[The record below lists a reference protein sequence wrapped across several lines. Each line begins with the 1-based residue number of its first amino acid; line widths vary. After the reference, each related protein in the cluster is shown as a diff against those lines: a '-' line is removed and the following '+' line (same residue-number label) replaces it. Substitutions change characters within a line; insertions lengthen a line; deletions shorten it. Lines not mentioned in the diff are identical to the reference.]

1 MNFIITLLIL
11 IFILG
16 LIISI
21 HEFGHFISAKK
32 AGVYVEEF
40 ALGMGPAIWKSKKD
54 KGGTTY
60 SIRLFPIG
68 GYVAMANEEI
78 EGKKLRKDQI
88 LENKNFFVRLLVLL
102 MGIIMNFVLCIVALF
117 INGLIY
123 GVPNNTPVVG
133 QIVEGGAAETAG
145 LKEGDIIR
153 EINGIKMS
161 SWDDVL
167 LEISVKKALD
177 SYDFIIERDNN
188 NKSLT
193 IIPNKVKNEEGKEV
207 NSYGIGIGSAPKT
220 RGFIKALKYG
230 FTGFAEMCKSITVV
244 LINLFTGSVSVKN
257 LSGPVGIFTVIDQV
271 KSTGLESIIY
281 LIAYLSVNVGIVNLL
296 PIPVFDGGRVLL
308 VIIEKIA
315 GKKFPKLELILNYIG
330 FGLLILLTIF
340 VTFNDILRLL

>member
-78 EGKKLRKDQI
+78 KGQKLRKDQI

-102 MGIIMNFVLCIVALF
+102 MGIIMNFILCIFALF

-123 GVPNNTPVVG
+123 GAPNNTPVVG
-133 QIVEGGAAETAG
+133 QIVEGGAAESAG

-153 EINGIKMS
+153 EINGVKMS

-167 LEISVKKALD
+167 LEISVKKALE
-177 SYDFIIERDNN
+177 SYDFVIERDNTN
-188 NKSLT
+188 TKLT
-193 IIPNKVKNEEGKEV
+193 IIPNKVKDENGKEV
-207 NSYGIGIGSAPKT
+207 NSYGIGIGAAPKT
-220 RGFIKALKYG
+220 HGFISALKYS
-230 FTGFAEMCKSITVV
+230 FTGFGEMCKSIIVV
-244 LINLFTGSVSVKN
+244 LANLFTGGVSFKS

-271 KSTGLESIIY
+271 KSTGFESIIY

-315 GKKFPKLELILNYIG
+315 GKKFPKLELILNYVG
-330 FGLLILLTIF
+330 FGLLIILTII
-340 VTFNDILRLL
+340 VTFNDILKLL

>member
-40 ALGMGPAIWKSKKD
+40 SLGMGPIIWKSKKD

-68 GYVAMANEEI
+68 GFVAMASEEVK
-78 EGKKLRKDQI
+78 GQKLKKSQI
-88 LENKNFFVRLLVLL
+88 LENKNFFIRLLVLL
-102 MGIIMNFVLCIVALF
+102 MGIIMNFILCIVMLF
-117 INGLIY
+117 INGLLY

-133 QIVEGGAAETAG
+133 EIVEGGAAEVAG
-145 LKEGDIIR
+145 LKQGDIIR

-161 SWDDVL
+161 TWDDVL
-167 LEISVKKALD
+167 LEISVKKAED
-177 SYDFIIERDNN
+177 TYEFVVERENA
-188 NKSLT
+188 KTTLT
-193 IIPNKVKNEEGKEV
+193 IIPNKVTNEEGKQV
-207 NSYGIGIGSAPKT
+207 NSYGIGIGVAPKT
-220 RGFIKALKYG
+220 HGFVESLKYG
-230 FTGFAEMCKSITVV
+230 FTGFADMCTSIT
-244 LINLFTGSVSVKN
+244 LDIINLFTGDVSIKN

-308 VIIEKIA
+308 LVIEKIA
-315 GKKFPKLELILNYIG
+315 RKKFPKLELILNYVG

-340 VTFNDILRLL
+340 VTFNDILKLF

>member
-32 AGVYVEEF
+32 AGIYVEEF
-40 ALGMGPAIWKSKKD
+40 ALGMGPVIWKSKKD

-68 GYVAMANEEI
+68 GYVAMASEEI
-78 EGKKLRKDQI
+78 KGQKLRKDQI
-88 LENKNFFVRLLVLL
+88 LENKNFFVRLAVLL
-102 MGIIMNFVLCIVALF
+102 MGIIFNFILCIFSLF

-133 QIVEGGAAETAG
+133 QIVEGGAAEAAG
-145 LKEGDIIR
+145 LKEGDIIK
-153 EINGIKMS
+153 EINGIKMDT
-161 SWDDVL
+161 WDDVL
-167 LEISVKKALD
+167 LEISVKKALN
-177 SYDFIIERDNN
+177 SYTFVVERDNAN
-188 NKSLT
+188 TNLT
-193 IIPNKVKNEEGKEV
+193 IIPNKVIGEDGKET
-207 NSYGIGIGSAPKT
+207 NSYGIGIGVAPKT
-220 RGFIKALKYG
+220 HGFINAVKYG
-230 FTGFAEMCKSITVV
+230 FTGFAEMCKSISVV
-244 LINLFTGSVSVKN
+244 LVNLFTGSVSVKN
-257 LSGPVGIFTVIDQV
+257 LSGPVGIFTVVDQV

-308 VIIEKIA
+308 LIIEKIA

>member
-40 ALGMGPAIWKSKKD
+40 ALGMGPVIWKSKKD

-68 GYVAMANEEI
+68 GYVAMANEEVK
-78 EGKKLRKDQI
+78 GQKLRKDQI
-88 LENKNFFVRLLVLL
+88 LENKNFFIRLLVLL
-102 MGIIMNFVLCIVALF
+102 MGIIMNFILCIVMLF

-133 QIVEGGAAETAG
+133 QIVEGGAAESAG
-145 LKEGDIIR
+145 LKEGDIIK
-153 EINGIKMS
+153 EINGAKMAT
-161 SWDDVL
+161 WDDVL

-177 SYDFIIERDNN
+177 SYDFVVERDNSDT
-188 NKSLT
+188 KLT
-193 IIPNKVKNEEGKEV
+193 IVPNKVTDEEGKEV

-220 RGFIKALKYG
+220 RGFINALKYG
-230 FTGFAEMCKSITVV
+230 FTGFAEMCKSITLV

-315 GKKFPKLELILNYIG
+315 GKKFPKLELILNYVG

-340 VTFNDILRLL
+340 VTLNDILRLL